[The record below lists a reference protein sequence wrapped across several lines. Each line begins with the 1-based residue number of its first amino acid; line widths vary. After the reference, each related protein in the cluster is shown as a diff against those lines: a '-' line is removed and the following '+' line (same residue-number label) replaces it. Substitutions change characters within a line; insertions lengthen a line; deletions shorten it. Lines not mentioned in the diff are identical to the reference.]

1 MVESARKDMRW
12 VRLRHE
18 SSCEQCGSNVERFV
32 GLMRDGR
39 RAAEVTFCSVC
50 CPEVKRVVD
59 IARDRRIR
67 RRRAR
72 KGQGLALAS

>member
-1 MVESARKDMRW
+1 MHW

-18 SSCEQCGSNVERFV
+18 CSCERCGATVERFV

-72 KGQGLALAS
+72 KDRSLAIAS